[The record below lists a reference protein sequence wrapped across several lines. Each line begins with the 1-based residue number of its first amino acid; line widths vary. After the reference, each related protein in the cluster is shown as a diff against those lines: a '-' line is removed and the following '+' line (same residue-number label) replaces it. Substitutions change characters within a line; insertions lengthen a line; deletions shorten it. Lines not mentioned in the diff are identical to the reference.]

1 MIEFM
6 LDTDSCIYLINRHPK
21 MQRKA
26 PPNACGISVIVLGEL
41 ERAALLSTRPEP
53 TMEFINRITPV
64 DLTDDVAE
72 CYANIRVT
80 LEQQGNIIVP
90 NDLWIA
96 AHAAAMEVPLVTNNT
111 KEFSRVTD
119 LRIDNWLMT

>member
-64 DLTDDVAE
+64 DLTDDDLA
-72 CYANIRVT
+72 
-80 LEQQGNIIVP
+80 LEPDLVGH
-90 NDLWIA
+90 NDA
-96 AHAAAMEVPLVTNNT
+96 PGRDRGGGV
-111 KEFSRVTD
+111 EFFDGRAVDDQTWR
-119 LRIDNWLMT
+119 LAI